1 MTGYRMVE
9 FLSNILSTSPFMPH
23 GMCFMWE
30 PGVLWLHVISD
41 LLIAAAY
48 YAIPVLLF
56 RFSRRRRDVG
66 FNWIFVAFGVFI
78 LACGSTASMVGASLM
93 ELTAPESRALVAD

>member
-1 MTGYRMVE
+1 MVE

-48 YAIPVLLF
+48 YAIPVL
-56 RFSRRRRDVG
+56 
-66 FNWIFVAFGVFI
+66 
-78 LACGSTASMVGASLM
+78 SLIHI
-93 ELTAPESRALVAD
+93 